1 MNPMKQIFNRGR
13 LIARQSV
20 QLMNNRM
27 NQSYLGQCRQFP
39 STSIAKPRNSSML
52 EVFNRNQQIFHHDN
66 VSPISRTTRHK
77 FDDDTYETEDEI
89 EDIDLSGWIKHI
101 PNYPYIDNNRSVDI
115 NSKHL
120 CKDIQA
126 SCHKS

>member
-1 MNPMKQIFNRGR
+1 MNPMKQILNRGR

-20 QLMNNRM
+20 QLVNTRM
-27 NQSYLGQCRQFP
+27 NQSYSGQPTQFP
-39 STSIAKPRNSSML
+39 STSITIPRNSSML
-52 EVFNRNQQIFHHDN
+52 ELLNQNQQIFHHDN
-66 VSPISRTTRHK
+66 VPPISRTSRYEV
-77 FDDDTYETEDEI
+77 DGDAYETDDEI

-115 NSKHL
+115 HSKHL

>member
-1 MNPMKQIFNRGR
+1 MNPMKHILNRGR

-20 QLMNNRM
+20 QSMNNRM
-27 NQSYLGQCRQFP
+27 NHSYLGQCRQFP
-39 STSIAKPRNSSML
+39 STSIANPRNSSML
-52 EVFNRNQQIFHHDN
+52 EVFNKNQQIFHQDI
-66 VSPISRTTRHK
+66 VSPISRTTRYEV
-77 FDDDTYETEDEI
+77 DSDTYETDDEI

-101 PNYPYIDNNRSVDI
+101 PNYPYIDNNRSVGI